1 MTRGFFYIMT
11 LIGDSS
17 FIINM
22 GCCGSDDNY
31 EFKVDEKVLNQMII
45 QNPAY
50 PDNDTSVYKYILK
63 DVFVGDGVKK
73 THGYVT

>member
-1 MTRGFFYIMT
+1 MT

-22 GCCGSDDNY
+22 GCCGSDDSY
-31 EFKVDEKVLNQMII
+31 DFQVDEKILNSMIV
-45 QNPAY
+45 QSPAY
-50 PDNDTSVYKYILK
+50 PENDKSVYKYILK

-73 THGYVT
+73 TNGYVT